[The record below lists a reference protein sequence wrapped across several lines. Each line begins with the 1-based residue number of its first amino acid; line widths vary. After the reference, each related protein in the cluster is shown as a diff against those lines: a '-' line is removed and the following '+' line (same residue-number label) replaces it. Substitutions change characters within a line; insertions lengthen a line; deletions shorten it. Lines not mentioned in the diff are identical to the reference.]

1 MQPSPLTDHVPLEH
15 RTFAA
20 SEHLAPLLA
29 FWLPMFGNVIG
40 ALAAWLLLRE
50 RHPVLDEQGKEALN
64 FQLSLTLYSLI
75 GVGVV
80 FFTLGFGLLLL
91 WPVFVVF
98 YVMQFVVM
106 ILAVAA
112 TLNGKPYRYPLSIRF
127 VR

>member
-15 RTFAA
+15 RSFAA
-20 SEHLAPLLA
+20 VEHLAPLLA
-29 FWLPMFGNVIG
+29 LFLPMFGNVVG

-50 RHPVLDEQGKEALN
+50 RHPVLDAQGKESLN
-64 FQLSLTLYSLI
+64 FQLSLTLYSL
-75 GVGVV
+75 VGAGIVL
-80 FFTLGFGLLLL
+80 FTFGLGLLLL
-91 WPVFVVF
+91 WPVFAVF

-106 ILAVAA
+106 ILAVAS